1 MAFFGGGM
9 CRVVSRPQAAQKEK
23 ACHAASLFDR
33 DTDRWHTQKKREKNR
48 APYIYI
54 KISKTHAQSDKCCVY
69 IVHID
74 VIRQKIKNKKGE

>member
-33 DTDRWHTQKKREKNR
+33 DTDRWHTQKGKEPG
-48 APYIYI
+48 ALYI
-54 KISKTHAQSDKCCVY
+54 KKYQKHTHNRMNVVCTLYTLTLYVRK
-69 IVHID
+69 
-74 VIRQKIKNKKGE
+74 